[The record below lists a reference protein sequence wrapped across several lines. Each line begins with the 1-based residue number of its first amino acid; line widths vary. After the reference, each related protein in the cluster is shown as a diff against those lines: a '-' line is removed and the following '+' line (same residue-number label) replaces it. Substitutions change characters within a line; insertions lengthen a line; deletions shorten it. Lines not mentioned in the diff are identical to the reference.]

1 MRNKEQKLE
10 WNELKDIWVN
20 SSQTRDIHIQMSD
33 FLREVKSK
41 ASQFERVSIKSDL
54 ATLKQSWT
62 QFDRMVSRFEK
73 DSVKKDLD
81 FISRLLKKFL
91 TLFTKGN

>member
-41 ASQFERVSIKSDL
+41 TSQFERVSIKSDL

-62 QFDRMVSRFEK
+62 QFEKMVSQFEK

-81 FISRLLKKFL
+81 FISKLLKKFL
-91 TLFTKGN
+91 TFFTKGN